1 MKGNYCIEDI
11 TWCTNNKCTLTKC
24 MRNPKNIRNK
34 FIDHS
39 FADLENKKGWCLK
52 TMKKKQQIKGAR
64 K

>member
-1 MKGNYCIEDI
+1 MKDNYCIEDI

-52 TMKKKQQIKGAR
+52 VANKESR